1 MRRNFFQVFLL
12 FSIAFLS
19 TDALGMQIFVKD
31 LAGKTI
37 TLDVEPSDTIEN
49 VKAKIQDK
57 EGIPPDQQ
65 RLIFAGKSLEDGRT
79 LSDYNIQKEAT
90 LHLTLR
96 SRDETKIIDGSAGT
110 DSLTINYSG
119 ISSLGDFTI
128 SESGGYIVL
137 TAANGDTISFK
148 NIQSLTVGSY
158 TYTEDTSA
166 NTYYNASEKALYL
179 YSGGNV
185 SSSHAAFSAMYG
197 NCNNLAI
204 TGSASV
210 DSLNLNLP
218 RGEGDC
224 NAAVIGGVLTLNL
237 NDGNDVLNSA
247 KLVNGDSVDMGAD
260 NDSVSLMLLNNT
272 NLVKLDGGT
281 GIDSLL
287 FNESGYAPSTLT
299 LTTANATNFENIQ
312 GTNGAETITGDAND
326 NTLIGDGGADV
337 LNGGNGNDILISY
350 SENGVFPTSLTD
362 NENGFIANYSYW
374 KGRLNQSSD
383 TTINKLYGQVGDD
396 ILVGGDG
403 EDILDGGAGK
413 DVMNGGGGVD
423 VFIIRAT
430 DGVSSLPTCPSYPYV
445 DVDRLVK
452 NCYFA
457 DIITDFIDGTDI
469 IELDSMSFDSITIA
483 QGSSG
488 YTDHTIIT
496 KNSSSEILAIIMNFT
511 ASNLTAVDFSTSS
524 SDQSITGT
532 SSNETIVGGSGVDTI
547 TTGSGADLV
556 YGQGGNDAITING
569 TGSKTIDGGAG
580 TDSLTINY
588 SGISSLGDFTISES
602 GGYIVLTAANGD
614 TISFK
619 NIQSLTVG
627 SYTYTED
634 TSANTYYN
642 ASEKALYLYSGGNV
656 SSSHAAF
663 SAMYG
668 NCNNL
673 AITGSASVDSLNLNL
688 PRGEGDCN
696 AAVIG
701 GVLTLNLNDGN
712 DVLNSAKLVNGDSV
726 DMGADN
732 DSVSLMLLNN
742 TNLVKLDGGTGID
755 SLLFNESGYAP
766 STLTLTTANATN
778 FENIQGTNGAETIT
792 GDANDNTLIGDGGA
806 DVLNGGN
813 GNDILI
819 SYSENGVFPTSLT
832 DNENGFIAN
841 YSYWKGRLNQSSDT
855 TINKLYGQVGDDILV
870 GGDGEDI
877 LDGGAGKDVMN
888 GGGGV
893 DVFIIRATDG
903 VSSLPTCPS
912 YPYVDVDRLVKNCYF
927 ADIITDFI
935 DGTDVIGMS
944 GLQFSDLTIE
954 QGTGGYIDHV
964 VIKKKDTGEILTL
977 LMNISISSISDADF
991 SAI

>member
-119 ISSLGDFTI
+119 ISSLGGFTI

-137 TAANGDTISFK
+137 TDTSNNSLSFK

-204 TGSASV
+204 TGSASA

-430 DGVSSLPTCPSYPYV
+430 DGVSSLPTCPSDP

-452 NCYFA
+452 Y
-457 DIITDFIDGTDI
+457 
-469 IELDSMSFDSITIA
+469 
-483 QGSSG
+483 
-488 YTDHTIIT
+488 
-496 KNSSSEILAIIMNFT
+496 
-511 ASNLTAVDFSTSS
+511 
-524 SDQSITGT
+524 
-532 SSNETIVGGSGVDTI
+532 
-547 TTGSGADLV
+547 
-556 YGQGGNDAITING
+556 
-569 TGSKTIDGGAG
+569 
-580 TDSLTINY
+580 
-588 SGISSLGDFTISES
+588 
-602 GGYIVLTAANGD
+602 
-614 TISFK
+614 
-619 NIQSLTVG
+619 
-627 SYTYTED
+627 
-634 TSANTYYN
+634 
-642 ASEKALYLYSGGNV
+642 
-656 SSSHAAF
+656 
-663 SAMYG
+663 
-668 NCNNL
+668 
-673 AITGSASVDSLNLNL
+673 
-688 PRGEGDCN
+688 
-696 AAVIG
+696 
-701 GVLTLNLNDGN
+701 
-712 DVLNSAKLVNGDSV
+712 
-726 DMGADN
+726 
-732 DSVSLMLLNN
+732 
-742 TNLVKLDGGTGID
+742 
-755 SLLFNESGYAP
+755 
-766 STLTLTTANATN
+766 
-778 FENIQGTNGAETIT
+778 
-792 GDANDNTLIGDGGA
+792 
-806 DVLNGGN
+806 
-813 GNDILI
+813 
-819 SYSENGVFPTSLT
+819 
-832 DNENGFIAN
+832 
-841 YSYWKGRLNQSSDT
+841 
-855 TINKLYGQVGDDILV
+855 
-870 GGDGEDI
+870 
-877 LDGGAGKDVMN
+877 
-888 GGGGV
+888 
-893 DVFIIRATDG
+893 
-903 VSSLPTCPS
+903 
-912 YPYVDVDRLVKNCYF
+912 CYF